1 METHQGKMNHN
12 LKHTSHMIQYLL
24 LYNENVSPIFCV
36 TPKTEPTKEGERKDR
51 DRVVSEVFG
60 RR

>member
-1 METHQGKMNHN
+1 
-12 LKHTSHMIQYLL
+12 MIQYLL